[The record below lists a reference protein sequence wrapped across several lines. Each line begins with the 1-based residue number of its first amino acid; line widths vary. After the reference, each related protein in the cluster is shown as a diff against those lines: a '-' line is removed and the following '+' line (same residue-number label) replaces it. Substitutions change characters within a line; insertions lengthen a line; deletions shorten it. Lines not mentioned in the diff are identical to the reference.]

1 MKKLMILV
9 MTMSLV
15 ACSDDPKETP
25 AKAVT
30 QAAAQPDILS
40 YIPADTPLLL
50 VSGINPDQYPDRYQE
65 VMQSNMDGAVK
76 YLEVF
81 MKQAMKTAE
90 KKQAELA
97 EALAETLESEGM
109 PEDVESITIDSTDQ
123 NEMATKAMS
132 FLDKWLIQDKFNKVG
147 LKVGETQIAVY
158 MVDLFPVVRI
168 KLSAGNQMEAMLT
181 EAQQEFDLP
190 MTMTEVSGIKVRE
203 IAAEKITVLLATDGE
218 YLTISGAP
226 AVIKDQLINQL
237 IGAEKPATTLANDRS
252 LMDQVKQAHG
262 YTNDDLMVV
271 DFQTLAD
278 HFINPAKHNSALVN
292 FLQIEDNML
301 SAVCKA
307 EITALIGHA
316 PRMVAGNKQL
326 TNDTIHGTFVWEMD
340 AALAADMATLAGRI
354 PHGNA
359 DAAFAFGMSF
369 DLMGAKDVAVKYAN
383 DLVASPYACE
393 HLAPLNQQAA
403 EMQAKL
409 SQPIPPFVGNFKG
422 FNLSLD
428 ELKLN
433 LENANLANPD
443 PNEMIESLKTQIFL
457 AVDETEALMGMAQM
471 MVPQLQG
478 MELKTDGS
486 LITLAD
492 KVPMISGKDVP
503 FDISHLYAAISAD
516 TIGLSLGHE
525 GGGELSE
532 KVQDSGKQAL
542 IAMSASAEGYRQLM
556 EQVFAMA
563 DMPNMPQSV
572 KEELQMQKELTLSML
587 YWTHQDVSMGF
598 SDQGFETDFVIKY

>member
-1 MKKLMILV
+1 MKNFMIIL
-9 MTMSLV
+9 TTALLV
-15 ACSDDPKETP
+15 ACSGDQVET
-25 AKAVT
+25 ATTETKVT
-30 QAAAQPDILS
+30 GKNQPEIMT
-40 YIPADTPLLL
+40 YIPAKSPVLIT
-50 VSGINPDQYPDRYQE
+50 SGLNPNQYPDKYIE
-65 VMQSNMDGAVK
+65 VMQSNMDGVAK
-76 YLEVF
+76 YVEVLV
-81 MKQAMKTAE
+81 KQAMDETKKATYVADDDVSEDETATENEDNKQE
-90 KKQAELA
+90 K
-97 EALAETLESEGM
+97 
-109 PEDVESITIDSTDQ
+109 V
-123 NEMATKAMS
+123 MA
-132 FLDKWLIQDKFNKVG
+132 FVDKWLIQDQFNKVG
-147 LKVGETQIAVY
+147 FKMGETQMVVY
-158 MVDLFPVVRI
+158 MVDLLPVIRI
-168 KLSAGNQMEAMLT
+168 KLSEGHQIEAMLT
-181 EAQQEFDLP
+181 ELQQEFDLP
-190 MTMTEVSGIKVRE
+190 LVVTNVNEVKVRE
-203 IAAEKITVLLATDGE
+203 VAAEKMTLMLATHDDYLVLSGSPTVL
-218 YLTISGAP
+218 
-226 AVIKDQLINQL
+226 KDQMINQL
-237 IGAEKPATTLANDRS
+237 LGIEKPSMSLADDPTVIN
-252 LMDQVKQAHG
+252 QVKQAHSF
-262 YTNDDLMVV
+262 TTDDLMMI
-271 DFQTLAD
+271 DFKALAD
-278 HFINPAKHNSALVN
+278 YFLYPRKHNSSVVN
-292 FLQIEDNML
+292 YLQIDENML
-301 SAVCKA
+301 SAVCKD
-307 EITALIGHA
+307 EISALLNNA
-316 PRMVAGNKQL
+316 PRMVAGNKML
-326 TNDTIHGTFVWEMD
+326 SDDTIHGAFIWEMD
-340 AALAADMATLAGRI
+340 QTISSDMAKMAGRI
-354 PHGNA
+354 PHGN
-359 DAAFAFGMSF
+359 DNAAFAFGMSF